1 MPIVSEGGIHKQK
14 KGLSRSYINA
24 KKVVWGVFP
33 VPEMRAKRQTPR
45 DLYLIKSHV
54 VSRTVY
60 IQAHR
65 DLYRDHVVQ
74 VEAPTPGRVP
84 HPRGH
89 VGSRARWRAARSA
102 LGCAQPPAHSARD
115 TRGRAASAF
124 DEYFTYAAMTTR
136 ETKCSRRSHWSV
148 SCIWMA
154 GSGLRLYGRGVAL
167 AVHHRTG
174 RTKRSADHDADVRC
188 EH

>member
-136 ETKCSRRSHWSV
+136 ETKCSRRSHSLERVVHLDGWVRST
-148 SCIWMA
+148 A
-154 GSGLRLYGRGVAL
+154 LRQRS
-167 AVHHRTG
+167 RP
-174 RTKRSADHDADVRC
+174 RSASPHRPNEAKRGPRRGC
-188 EH
+188 PM